1 MKTETLHSA
10 YQIEFAEL
18 EEFPKST
25 HKHSFFE
32 LVYIISGS
40 GKQCINE
47 NEYHY
52 KPGQMFLITPEDSH
66 SFDVETVTQFFFVQF
81 NDVYIHSQTKA
92 DGHDKERIKRLEFIL
107 HNASH
112 QPGCI
117 LCEPGDK
124 LLVKSLVQ
132 AIAAESINRKIYH
145 REMVD
150 QLINTI
156 ITIVARNIAV
166 KLPEKIDDNTDRT
179 ILHIISYIQEH
190 IYTPEKLRIEI
201 ISDKFGISG
210 GYLGRY
216 FKAHAGEN
224 MQQYITN
231 YKIKLV
237 ETRLLHSNMRINE
250 IVNELSFT
258 DESHLN
264 RIFKKYKGMNPTA
277 YRRLHTEAVG

>member
-1 MKTETLHSA
+1 MKTETLHSP
-10 YQIEFAEL
+10 YHIEFAEL
-18 EEFPKST
+18 EEFPKSS

-40 GKQCINE
+40 GKQCIND
-47 NEYHY
+47 NQYAY
-52 KPGQMFLITPEDSH
+52 RSGQLFLLTPEDCH
-66 SFDVETVTQFFFVQF
+66 SFAIETVTQFFFVQF
-81 NDVYIHSQTKA
+81 NDVYIRSQVKA
-92 DGHDKERIKRLEFIL
+92 DGQDKERIKRLEFIL
-107 HNASH
+107 YNASH
-112 QPGCI
+112 QPGCV

-132 AIAAESINRKIYH
+132 AIASESINRKIYH

-166 KLPEKIDDNTDRT
+166 KLPEKIDDNTDKM
-179 ILHIISYIQEH
+179 ILHLISYIQEN
-190 IYTPEKLRIEI
+190 IYAPDSLRVDIL
-201 ISDKFGISG
+201 SNKFGISE

-216 FKAHAGEN
+216 FKTHTGEN
-224 MQQYITN
+224 LQQYITN

-250 IVNELSFT
+250 IVTELNFT

-264 RIFKKYKGMNPTA
+264 RIFKKYKGLSPTA
-277 YRRLHTEAVG
+277 YRKLHASGV